1 MQSRRTTLSG
11 QGYTLI
17 TGLGGRP
24 VDRNEVE
31 SWCRTRS
38 TESSDS
44 STAAHS
50 RRQPAAPLLSA

>member
-24 VDRNEVE
+24 VDRSEIE
-31 SWCRTRS
+31 SWCRTRA
-38 TESSDS
+38 TDE
-44 STAAHS
+44 H
-50 RRQPAAPLLSA
+50 RRAPRTGVGSAVPTLVSV